1 MIKFWWNKI
10 FQTSPINADILE
22 ISMKFGWPKKE
33 EQGEDVGST
42 AWLYLIAG
50 SSVERW
56 PEKTEILRGWLRAF
70 VAP

>member
-1 MIKFWWNKI
+1 MAGRASVR
-10 FQTSPINADILE
+10 QRR
-22 ISMKFGWPKKE
+22 PKKE